1 MSPEG
6 GGPRDGARVVVIT
19 GASRG
24 IGEHLARA
32 FAGAGYQVEAS
43 SRRGGPGVAE
53 LDVTDGAAVRSYV
66 ADLLARHGRIDV
78 VINNAGVIDD
88 EVDLAASDPDQWW
101 SVQEINVRG
110 PYLMTRHVLPAML
123 EAGSGRL
130 INMNS
135 GAGTRAGEVA
145 SAYNV
150 SKTALARI
158 TGSTHLAGRG
168 RGVYA
173 FDLAPGVVRTDMTTA
188 MRAHDDRTE
197 WTDPADVCELALA
210 LAGGELDAW
219 SGRMVRAG
227 ADQPHRLRAAAGRGL
242 GPDARRIVLEPYGDD
257 DPLAT

>member
-1 MSPEG
+1 MTEPS
-6 GGPRDGARVVVIT
+6 ARVAIIT

-24 IGEHLARA
+24 IGAHLAAA
-32 FAGAGYQVEAS
+32 FRGAGYVVERAS
-43 SRRGGPGVAE
+43 RTGGGGVTAF
-53 LDVTDGAAVRSYV
+53 DVTDAAAVEAYV
-66 ADLLARHGRIDV
+66 RDVLDRHGRIDV
-78 VINNAGVIDD
+78 LINNAGVIDD
-88 EVDLAASDPDQWW
+88 EVDLAASDPGQWW
-101 SVQEINVRG
+101 HVQEVNVLG
-110 PYLMTRHVLPAML
+110 PYLMTRFVLPAML
-123 EAGSGRL
+123 AAGSGRV
-130 INMNS
+130 INLNS

-168 RGVYA
+168 RGVVA
-173 FDLAPGVVRTDMTTA
+173 FDLAPGVVRTDMTTS
-188 MRAHDDRTE
+188 MRSHDDRTE

-227 ADQPHRLRAAAGRGL
+227 ADQPHHLRTVAGHGL
-242 GPDARRIVLEPYGDD
+242 SADARRLVLEPYGDD